1 MPCEWPGGVSAED
14 CRDFLFHIIRI
25 PAQRGPEA
33 LLDLMAGT
41 THFYL
46 LLHVVAALALETED
60 PQCDGGWQWSHYS
73 PVQEEERCTVERRDG
88 AITYSEFIEQYAYKR
103 PVIIQGITD
112 NSEFRSLCRREKL
125 LQMYGDRSVRLSTAN
140 TYSYDKVDV
149 PFQEYV
155 EHLLRPQDLDS
166 LGVDTLYF
174 FGDNNFTEW
183 GSLFQKYIPPPFKL
197 PGTTGAYSFGIA
209 GSGTG
214 VPFHW
219 HGPGYSEVI
228 YGRKRWFLYP
238 PDKTPEF
245 NPNRTTLSWML
256 ETYPLLPAAER
267 PIECTIRPG
276 EVLYF
281 PDHWWHAT
289 LNLDTSVFISTFLG

>member
-1 MPCEWPGGVSAED
+1 MASLP
-14 CRDFLFHIIRI
+14 
-25 PAQRGPEA
+25 
-33 LLDLMAGT
+33 LL
-41 THFYL
+41 YL
-46 LLHVVAALALETED
+46 LLRVLVALSLQEPGDYTA
-60 PQCDGGWQWSHYS
+60 CDGGGWQRNNYS
-73 PVQEEERCTVERRDG
+73 PVQEEERCTVERRD
-88 AITYSEFIEQYAYKR
+88 ASITYSEFIERYAYKR
-103 PVIIQGITD
+103 PVIIEGITD
-112 NSEFRSLCRREKL
+112 NSEFRSLCRKEQL
-125 LQMYGDRSVRLSTAN
+125 LRTYGDRSVRLSTAN
-140 TYSYDKVDV
+140 TYSYEKVDV
-149 PFQEYV
+149 PFQDYV
-155 EHLLRPQDLDS
+155 SRLLGPQDLDS

-183 GSLFQKYIPPPFKL
+183 GSLFQKYAPPPFTL
-197 PGTTGAYSFGIA
+197 PGTAGAYSFGIA

-281 PDHWWHAT
+281 PDRWWHAT

>member
-1 MPCEWPGGVSAED
+1 MYVRQGFVVSRCMPGNVVSPRPPPALRDAQTLRFPACRAARLVWMPCEWPGGVSAED

-166 LGVDTLYF
+166 LGV
-174 FGDNNFTEW
+174 GE
-183 GSLFQKYIPPPFKL
+183 
-197 PGTTGAYSFGIA
+197 SF
-209 GSGTG
+209 
-214 VPFHW
+214 
-219 HGPGYSEVI
+219 
-228 YGRKRWFLYP
+228 
-238 PDKTPEF
+238 
-245 NPNRTTLSWML
+245 
-256 ETYPLLPAAER
+256 
-267 PIECTIRPG
+267 
-276 EVLYF
+276 
-281 PDHWWHAT
+281 
-289 LNLDTSVFISTFLG
+289 